1 MKILTTY
8 IAADEGTALVNG
20 HDVNSD
26 QKPYSFLS
34 VIYRNTIRCGL
45 ILYSS
50 ISSNHKEVLQMTGL
64 TTSHKKIGQLSKGY
78 RQRVGLANALL
89 HNPDVLF

>member
-34 VIYRNTIRCGL
+34 VIYRNTIRCIYLYVHSYKL
-45 ILYSS
+45 IYIKLPNR
-50 ISSNHKEVLQMTGL
+50 IEEVLQMTGL
-64 TTSHKKIGQLSKGY
+64 TTESHKK
-78 RQRVGLANALL
+78 
-89 HNPDVLF
+89 

>member
-1 MKILTTY
+1 MVPKSIRQHFFLLKGEIVGFLGPNGAGKSTLMKILTTY

-34 VIYRNTIRCGL
+34 VIYRNTIRC
-45 ILYSS
+45 IWIYMFVN
-50 ISSNHKEVLQMTGL
+50 I
-64 TTSHKKIGQLSKGY
+64 
-78 RQRVGLANALL
+78 
-89 HNPDVLF
+89 

>member
-1 MKILTTY
+1 LGPNGAGKSTLMKILTTY

-34 VIYRNTIRCGL
+34 VIIYR
-45 ILYSS
+45 
-50 ISSNHKEVLQMTGL
+50 
-64 TTSHKKIGQLSKGY
+64 
-78 RQRVGLANALL
+78 
-89 HNPDVLF
+89 HNPLYLDLYVREYLAYNADIYQVPNPVLRKYYK